1 MGRTVTDL
9 KMRFLVIASLIAI
22 SYSARLSEP
31 EETPSFVL
39 VEERSLN
46 GSPSIA
52 VTFPDGY
59 QDTLVLNK
67 FYANEQNRMASKE
80 RCHYIG
86 HLANELTACVAMT
99 GCVGSQDVQFTILSK
114 HAPKS
119 STFKWTKDG
128 NVELMKDALHGKQ
141 DAIQFPRTI
150 TQVSDDELTISE
162 IEAAEFAV
170 AADCADG
177 TCTLPST
184 QHMQIQ
190 VGYDTLFLAQFDDAD
205 AAEEYIDG
213 VWTHLQTNYCHDT
226 LTSSVLIERL
236 NGINLYDVDLETDS
250 DSLESMYDTTVA
262 DIGDAD
268 LMLYFAYVGDGYSQG
283 GGIAYVGATCEASY
297 YNHYKQSINGYES
310 DESSMGELLAH
321 EIGHNLGMYHDFDTS
336 HGGTGTATTSTND
349 CNYQGFMSY
358 YDHLSQWSDCS
369 ISDFTAHYTYLA
381 DSWCMPESTAA
392 STACGDT
399 TTEEPTTTTSEE
411 PVTVTDTT
419 TEEPV
424 TTTEEPTTTTEEP
437 VTDTTTQ
444 EPVTTTEACEDNW
457 TATKCA
463 KKEEKGKCSSNSN
476 VITNCQATC
485 GYC

>member
-1 MGRTVTDL
+1 MGTVTNL
-9 KMRFLVIASLIAI
+9 KMRFLVIVSLISIA
-22 SYSARLSEP
+22 YSSRLSGKSK
-31 EETPSFVL
+31 TPSFVL

-114 HAPKS
+114 HAPNS
-119 STFKWTKDG
+119 STFKWSKDG
-128 NVELMKDALHGKQ
+128 NVELMKNAVHGNK
-141 DAIQFPRTI
+141 DAIRFPRTI

-190 VGYDTLFLAQFDDAD
+190 VGYDTLFLAQFDDED

-213 VWTHLQTNYCHDT
+213 VWAHLQTNYCHDT

-236 NGINLYDVDLETDS
+236 DGINLYDVDLETDS
-250 DSLESMYDTTVA
+250 DSLESMYDSTVA
-262 DIGDAD
+262 DISDAD

-297 YNHYKQSINGYES
+297 YNHYKQSINGYGS
-310 DESSMGELLAH
+310 GESSMGELLAH
-321 EIGHNLGMYHDFDTS
+321 EIGHNLGMYHDFGPS

-381 DSWCMPESTAA
+381 DSWCMPESTDA

-399 TTEEPTTTTSEE
+399 STTTPAPPTAAPPTTTPPTTTT
-411 PVTVTDTT
+411 TTITTTTTTTTTITTTTTTTTATT
-419 TEEPV
+419 TE
-424 TTTEEPTTTTEEP
+424 
-437 VTDTTTQ
+437 
-444 EPVTTTEACEDNW
+444 
-457 TATKCA
+457 
-463 KKEEKGKCSSNSN
+463 
-476 VITNCQATC
+476 
-485 GYC
+485 

>member
-1 MGRTVTDL
+1 MGRTVTNL

-22 SYSARLSEP
+22 SNSARLSGQK
-31 EETPSFVL
+31 ETPSFVL
-39 VEERSLN
+39 VEERSSN
-46 GSPSIA
+46 GAPSIV
-52 VTFPDGY
+52 VTFSDGY
-59 QDTLVLNK
+59 QDVLVLSK
-67 FYANEQNRMASKE
+67 FYTNKQNRIASKE

-114 HAPKS
+114 HAPNS

-128 NVELMKDALHGKQ
+128 NVELIKNSIHGNR
-141 DAIQFPRTI
+141 DAIHFPRMI
-150 TQVSDDELTISE
+150 TQVGSDELILSE
-162 IEAAEFAV
+162 IQEADFAA
-170 AADCADG
+170 AADCTDG

-190 VGYDTLFLAQFDDAD
+190 VGYDTLFLAQFDDED

-213 VWTHLQTNYCHDT
+213 VWTHLQTNYCHVT

-236 NGINLYDVDLETDS
+236 DGINLYDVDLETDS
-250 DSLESMYDTTVA
+250 ASLQSMYDTTAA

-268 LMLYFAYVGDGYSQG
+268 LMLYFAYVGDGYASG
-283 GGIAYVGATCEASY
+283 GGIAYVGVTCEASY
-297 YNHYKQSINGYES
+297 YNKYKQSINGYGS

-358 YDHLSQWSDCS
+358 SPHLSQWSDCS
-369 ISDFTAHYTYLA
+369 ISDFTAHYTDLA

-392 STACGDT
+392 STACGH
-399 TTEEPTTTTSEE
+399 TS
-411 PVTVTDTT
+411 T
-419 TEEPV
+419 
-424 TTTEEPTTTTEEP
+424 TTTTEEP
-437 VTDTTTQ
+437 A
-444 EPVTTTEACEDNW
+444 TTTEVCEDIW
-457 TATKCA
+457 
-463 KKEEKGKCSSNSN
+463 SST
-476 VITNCQATC
+476 VC
-485 GYC
+485 

>member
-1 MGRTVTDL
+1 MGRTVTNL

-22 SYSARLSEP
+22 SYSARLSGP

-39 VEERSLN
+39 VEERSSN
-46 GSPSIA
+46 GAPSIV

-59 QDTLVLNK
+59 QDALVLSK
-67 FYANEQNRMASKE
+67 FYANKQNRIASKE

-114 HAPKS
+114 HAPNS

-128 NVELMKDALHGKQ
+128 NVELIKNSIHGNR
-141 DAIQFPRTI
+141 DAIHFPRII
-150 TQVSDDELTISE
+150 TQVGSDELILSE
-162 IEAAEFAV
+162 IQEADFAA
-170 AADCADG
+170 AADCTDG

-190 VGYDTLFLAQFDDAD
+190 VGYDTLFLAQFDDED

-213 VWTHLQTNYCHDT
+213 VWTHLQTNYCHVT

-236 NGINLYDVDLETDS
+236 DGINLYDVDLETDS
-250 DSLESMYDTTVA
+250 ASLQSMYDTTAA

-268 LMLYFAYVGDGYSQG
+268 LMLYFAYVGDGYASG
-283 GGIAYVGATCEASY
+283 GGIAYVGVTCINSY
-297 YNHYKQSINGYES
+297 YNQYKQSINGYGS

-349 CNYQGFMSY
+349 CNYQGIMSY
-358 YDHLSQWSDCS
+358 GDHLSQWTDCS
-369 ISDFTAHYTYLA
+369 ISDFTAHYTNLA

-399 TTEEPTTTTSEE
+399 STTTDE
-411 PVTVTDTT
+411 PDTT

-424 TTTEEPTTTTEEP
+424 TTTE
-437 VTDTTTQ
+437 
-444 EPVTTTEACEDNW
+444 ACEDIW
-457 TATKCA
+457 SSTVCA
-463 KKEEKGKCSSNSN
+463 RKESNGRCSNSN
-476 VITNCQATC
+476 VITNCQSTC